1 MSSNPVHP
9 AEAGLPTLE
18 KLGIRSKASVD
29 STDPLPIAQQWLESF
44 AKSTSKQSTNIPHLV
59 NELFL
64 LSSFESTILLP
75 DSEIDA
81 KTGLPPVPRTGN
93 SEPSV
98 YWRDMLALT
107 WDFRTFEGS
116 YKIRKFLEDRLTQAN
131 IRNVKLSQE
140 TPPVLASPF
149 PDLVWILLHFTFDT
163 DVGGCTGVARL
174 VPVAKTGETK
184 WRAHTVYTRLESLH
198 GVSESLGP
206 GRKIEPYHGPWDQ
219 ARAEEAAF
227 KDREP
232 TVIVVGAGQGGLGVA
247 ANLKVLGVDTLVLG
261 NWLESYVDSLEL
273 NVWTSS
279 EVTKVVRDKD
289 HDLWL
294 VTVTSKRQ
302 GLGGTP
308 EEKTRTF
315 RVKHVVFANGW
326 AGGES
331 YIPEIPGKDKFRGQV
346 LHSFQHKKATD
357 HSGKKVVVIG
367 ACTSAFDISVDYAD
381 HGVDVTMFQRSP
393 TFIISATALR
403 VSLAGLYSEDNP
415 YPTEVAD
422 RLNMA
427 GPLPFGAGLSYR
439 TRPLLG
445 KVDEKVI
452 QGLEQKGF
460 RVNTGFRGTGLTL
473 QYLTRGGG
481 YYIDVGGSQY
491 IIDGRIKLKGSC
503 GSIKEFTEKGLRFDD
518 GSELDADVVVFCT
531 GLGDGRS
538 ALARVLERD
547 VIEKCPPLWGLTNE
561 GEVRGCYKEIG
572 SKNLWSMMGNLAYC
586 RIHSKH
592 VALQIKAIEKAFFH
606 PSMWGFNVT
615 DKDYPYDNRPVAP
628 LRDYTFQQWW
638 FHNHLDHPPNPG
650 DFFELPAGKAA
661 TAEIACNKGATSF
674 FASSEGGDI
683 REPNN
688 PNNVCPNSESIAYHT
703 HGIDDLEGCA
713 LAIAYKDDVNQVQPE
728 DFTIFSVNQTCVWTR
743 FTDFSVP
750 AAMPPCPA
758 GGCICSFFWIHSP
771 KAGGE
776 ENYMN
781 GFRCNVTGSTSTVP
795 LAKSQVARRCGS
807 DPENGKLQDVPGNC
821 TYGAKQPFYWLQAE
835 RNNVFEGEHS
845 PPVYNDRY
853 NFLDGAQ
860 NDIFEGFYDSIPDPA
875 PNAPLPVGLGQVNA
889 TWQMAF
895 SKALTPYFPNVQ
907 WIFPQASE
915 KRVSMNQGMLR
926 PSWFDIWQ
934 LPPHPEEYD
943 ERGITESVSAIEDLI
958 LSQIHLGVDPRRI
971 FLMGFSQG
979 AALALMVSLTT
990 LNELGGVIS
999 LSGWLPNAYRRH
1011 ITASPSI
1018 PILWCHGTDDKEIP
1032 LPYGRNAM
1040 QFIES
1045 LPGADASKTELKIYR
1060 GLQHTINDR
1069 ELEDIAAFLHLQL
1082 QS

>member
-18 KLGIRSKASVD
+18 KLGIQSKASVD

-64 LSSFESTILLP
+64 VSSFESTILLP

-81 KTGLPPVPRTGN
+81 KTGLPPVPKTGN

-116 YKIRKFLEDRLTQAN
+116 NKIRKFLEDRLTQSN

-140 TPPVLASPF
+140 TPPILASPF

-184 WRAHTVYTRLESLH
+184 WKAHTVYTRLESLH

-206 GRKIEPYHGPWDQ
+206 GRKMEPYHGPWDQ
-219 ARAEEAAF
+219 VRAEEAAF
-227 KDREP
+227 TGREP
-232 TVIVVGAGQGGLGVA
+232 TVIVVGAGQAGLGVA
-247 ANLKVLGVDTLVLG
+247 ANLKVLGVDTLVVEKSERIGDNWRKRYEALCLHDPVWYDHLPFIPFPKTWPVYTPARKLG
-261 NWLESYVDSLEL
+261 NWLESYVDSLDL

-302 GLGGTP
+302 GSGGTP
-308 EEKTRTF
+308 EKKTRTF

-326 AGGES
+326 AGGEP
-331 YIPEIPGKDKFRGQV
+331 YIPEIPGRDKFQGQV
-346 LHSFQHKKATD
+346 LHSFQHKKAAD
-357 HSGKKVVVIG
+357 HSGKKVVVVG

-393 TFIISATALR
+393 TFIISATALQA
-403 VSLAGLYSEDNP
+403 SLAGLYKEDHP
-415 YPTEVAD
+415 YPIEVSD

-439 TRPLLG
+439 TGPILG
-445 KVDEKVI
+445 KIDEEVI
-452 QGLEQKGF
+452 RGLEQKGF
-460 RVNTGFRGTGLTL
+460 RVNTGFRDTGITL

-518 GSELDADVVVFCT
+518 GSELNADVVVFCT

-592 VALQIKAIEKAFFH
+592 VALQIKAIEKGIF
-606 PSMWGFNVT
+606 GVRV
-615 DKDYPYDNRPVAP
+615 KNRTK
-628 LRDYTFQQWW
+628 LF
-638 FHNHLDHPPNPG
+638 G
-650 DFFELPAGKAA
+650 
-661 TAEIACNKGATSF
+661 
-674 FASSEGGDI
+674 
-683 REPNN
+683 
-688 PNNVCPNSESIAYHT
+688 
-703 HGIDDLEGCA
+703 
-713 LAIAYKDDVNQVQPE
+713 
-728 DFTIFSVNQTCVWTR
+728 FSV
-743 FTDFSVP
+743 
-750 AAMPPCPA
+750 
-758 GGCICSFFWIHSP
+758 
-771 KAGGE
+771 
-776 ENYMN
+776 
-781 GFRCNVTGSTSTVP
+781 
-795 LAKSQVARRCGS
+795 
-807 DPENGKLQDVPGNC
+807 
-821 TYGAKQPFYWLQAE
+821 WL
-835 RNNVFEGEHS
+835 
-845 PPVYNDRY
+845 
-853 NFLDGAQ
+853 
-860 NDIFEGFYDSIPDPA
+860 
-875 PNAPLPVGLGQVNA
+875 
-889 TWQMAF
+889 
-895 SKALTPYFPNVQ
+895 
-907 WIFPQASE
+907 
-915 KRVSMNQGMLR
+915 
-926 PSWFDIWQ
+926 
-934 LPPHPEEYD
+934 
-943 ERGITESVSAIEDLI
+943 
-958 LSQIHLGVDPRRI
+958 
-971 FLMGFSQG
+971 
-979 AALALMVSLTT
+979 
-990 LNELGGVIS
+990 
-999 LSGWLPNAYRRH
+999 
-1011 ITASPSI
+1011 
-1018 PILWCHGTDDKEIP
+1018 
-1032 LPYGRNAM
+1032 
-1040 QFIES
+1040 
-1045 LPGADASKTELKIYR
+1045 
-1060 GLQHTINDR
+1060 TIV
-1069 ELEDIAAFLHLQL
+1069 
-1082 QS
+1082 